1 MEKTMQGGFEI
12 YQTVYEKSVSMD
24 AAETLDVSPV
34 LTDTLIVRGS
44 RRIGYLVY
52 NEFLSEPAGAS
63 DGRYDEQLKAVFA
76 DFKRQHI
83 NELVLDLRYNGG
95 GYVNTCRLLCSMIA
109 PQSALGQVFCIE
121 RFNDDLHALY
131 GETVLRFLPEGEVG
145 GCNLNLARL
154 YVLTGPWTASSSE
167 LVINNLRPYMPVKVV
182 GTTTEGKNVGSS
194 EIRSN
199 VYGIVLRPITGRA
212 FNRDY
217 ESDYADGFD
226 PDFPADDD
234 DNQDQM
240 LELGDPDEF
249 VLQYALAD
257 IAGSPVAAT
266 SKADDLLRGPYTP
279 AGEPQPEGRIRG
291 MIFTAPGGTDGP
303 FD

>member
-1 MEKTMQGGFEI
+1 
-12 YQTVYEKSVSMD
+12 
-24 AAETLDVSPV
+24 
-34 LTDTLIVRGS
+34 
-44 RRIGYLVY
+44 
-52 NEFLSEPAGAS
+52 
-63 DGRYDEQLKAVFA
+63 
-76 DFKRQHI
+76 
-83 NELVLDLRYNGG
+83 
-95 GYVNTCRLLCSMIA
+95 MIA

-226 PDFPADDD
+226 PDFPADGD
-234 DNQDQM
+234 DNQDKM
-240 LELGDPDEF
+240 LGCRRSDGTM
-249 VLQYALAD
+249 LQYAPGPGRSRRSPRRRRRTACRATLYAGGRTAAGRKDTGD
-257 IAGSPVAAT
+257 IYGS
-266 SKADDLLRGPYTP
+266 
-279 AGEPQPEGRIRG
+279 GR
-291 MIFTAPGGTDGP
+291 TDGP